1 MSAPDPASE
10 PYVSLIQSPPTS
22 IVGTLR
28 RLGPGLI
35 IAASIVG
42 SGELIGTTKT
52 GAEAGF
58 YLLWLIV
65 LGCVIKVFVQ
75 VEFGRYAIANG
86 RTSIEG
92 LNEVPGPRLRVSWL
106 MWYWLLMFSL
116 GLGQL
121 GGIVG
126 GVGQALSLVV
136 PISGDVKQLLELQ
149 DARSQFDRAFTAQL
163 EQAGLADAANHRVL
177 SAAPENIQEPHRA
190 VWNELH
196 DQRGDYPVIPASLG
210 YTYDDVYWTVI
221 VTVITAALLVLGR
234 YGLVQNVS
242 AILVAGFTAVTVFN
256 VMALQSQPQW
266 AIDGRDLWLGLS
278 FQLPPMRSGVSPLV
292 TALST
297 FGIIGVGASELIAYP
312 YWCLEKGY
320 ARFTGPRDAS
330 AGWAQ
335 RARGWLAVMRWDAW
349 CSMLIYTFATVAFYL
364 AGAAVLNPE
373 GLNPDGN
380 SMLYTLVQMYVPV
393 FGAWAGPLF
402 LFGAFAVLYST
413 FFVATA
419 GNARMGA
426 DAMAVF
432 RVIDG
437 ADANRQRWVRRL
449 CGLFPFVSLAI
460 YLYVKNPVT
469 LVLIS
474 GMAQSI
480 MLPMLGGAGLFFRY
494 RRCDD
499 RIRPTRFWD
508 LLLWLSVL
516 GLLIAGGW
524 GLVGSIMKISALLTG

>member
-1 MSAPDPASE
+1 MSDARSAPDRA
-10 PYVSLIQSPPTS
+10 VSLVQSPPTS
-22 IVGTLR
+22 VVGTLR

-75 VEFGRYAIANG
+75 VEFGRYAITNG

-92 LNEVPGPRLRVSWL
+92 LNEAPGPRLRVSWL
-106 MWYWLLMFSL
+106 LWYWVLMFSL

-136 PISGDVKQLLELQ
+136 PITGDVKQRLELQ
-149 DARSQFDRAFTAQL
+149 DARSQFDREFTAQL
-163 EQAGLADAANHRVL
+163 EQAGLADVEHHRVV
-177 SAAPENIQEPHRA
+177 SAAPESVPEAQRS
-190 VWNELH
+190 VWNEVRAA
-196 DQRGDYPVIPASLG
+196 RGEYPEIPSSLS
-210 YTYDDVYWTVI
+210 YTFDDVYWSGI
-221 VTVITAALLVLGR
+221 ITAITAVLLVIGR

-256 VMALQSQPQW
+256 VLALQSQPEW
-266 AIDGRDLWLGLS
+266 AIDAQDLALGFS
-278 FQLPPMRSGVSPLV
+278 FQLPPARAGVSPLV

-320 ARFTGPRDAS
+320 ARFAGPREATDA
-330 AGWAQ
+330 WAA
-335 RARGWLAVMRWDAW
+335 RARGWLMVMHWDAW

-364 AGAAVLNPE
+364 LGAAILNPA

-380 SMLYTLVQMYVPV
+380 GMLYTLVQMYVPV

-402 LFGAFAVLYST
+402 LLGAFAVLYST

-419 GNARMGA
+419 GNARMA
-426 DAMAVF
+426 SDALVVF
-432 RVIDG
+432 RVIDA

-469 LVLIS
+469 LVLVS

-480 MLPMLGGAGLFFRY
+480 MLPMLGGTALYFRY
-494 RRCDD
+494 RRCDP
-499 RIRPTRFWD
+499 RIRPGKLWD
-508 LLLWLSVL
+508 LLLGASVI

-524 GLVGSIMKISALLTG
+524 GLFGSATKIVDLLKR

>member
-1 MSAPDPASE
+1 MSDPAVAHE
-10 PYVSLIQSPPTS
+10 VSLVQSPPRD
-22 IVGTLR
+22 IAGTLR

-75 VEFGRYAIANG
+75 VEFGRYAIARG

-106 MWYWLLMFSL
+106 LWYWLLMFTL

-126 GVGQALSLVV
+126 GVGQALSLVA
-136 PISGDVKQLLELQ
+136 PLTGDVKQLLELQ
-149 DARSQFDRAFTAQL
+149 DARSQYDREFTQRL
-163 EQAGLADAANHRVL
+163 EATGLADAAHHQVV
-177 SAAPENIQEPHRA
+177 SAAPDKIGEVQRPLWE
-190 VWNELH
+190 ELH
-196 DQRGDYPVIPASLG
+196 RERGDYPTIPAALN
-210 YTYDDVYWTVI
+210 YTYDDVYWSGI
-221 VTVITAALLVLGR
+221 VTLITAVLLVIGR

-242 AILVAGFTAVTVFN
+242 AVLVAGFTAVTVFN
-256 VMALQSQPQW
+256 VLALQSQAEW
-266 AIDGRDLWLGLS
+266 AIDAGDLWLGFS
-278 FQLPPMRSGVSPLV
+278 GKLPPTRAGVSPLV

-320 ARFTGPRDAS
+320 ARFTGPRDDS
-330 AGWAQ
+330 AAWAE
-335 RARGWLAVMRWDAW
+335 RARGWLGVMRWDAW

-364 AGAAVLNPE
+364 AGAAVLHPA

-380 SMLYTLVQMYVPV
+380 AMLYTLVQMYVPV
-393 FGAWAGPLF
+393 FGRWAGPLF
-402 LFGAFAVLYST
+402 LLGAFAVLYST

-426 DAMAVF
+426 DALAVF
-432 RVIDG
+432 RVIDP
-437 ADANRQRWVRRL
+437 ASDNRGRWVRRL

-460 YLYVKNPVT
+460 YVYVKNPVT

-480 MLPMLGGAGLFFRY
+480 MLPMLGAAGLFFRY
-494 RRCDD
+494 LRCDD
-499 RIRPTRFWD
+499 RIRPGKFWD
-508 LLLWLSVL
+508 ALLWLSVA
-516 GLLIAGGW
+516 GLFIAGGW
-524 GLVGSIMKISALLTG
+524 GLFGSAAKIRALLGW

>member
-1 MSAPDPASE
+1 MSAHDPASK
-10 PYVSLIQSPPTS
+10 PHVSLVQSPPTS

-106 MWYWLLMFSL
+106 MWYWVLMFSL

-163 EQAGLADAANHRVL
+163 EKAGLADAANHRVL

-190 VWNELH
+190 VWNEVH
-196 DQRGDYPVIPASLG
+196 AQRGDYPTIPASLG

-221 VTVITAALLVLGR
+221 VTVITAVLLVLGR

-266 AIDGRDLWLGLS
+266 AIDSRDLWLGLS
-278 FQLPPMRSGVSPLV
+278 FQLPPTRSGVSPLV

-330 AGWAQ
+330 PAWAQ

-373 GLNPDGN
+373 GLNPDGS

-426 DAMAVF
+426 DALAVF

-437 ADANRQRWVRRL
+437 ADSNRQRWVRRL
-449 CGLFPFVSLAI
+449 CGLFPFVSLTI

>member
-1 MSAPDPASE
+1 MSDVAPASE
-10 PYVSLIQSPPTS
+10 PHVSLIQSPPTS

-190 VWNELH
+190 VWNQIH

-256 VMALQSQPQW
+256 VLALQSQPQW

-278 FQLPPMRSGVSPLV
+278 FQLPPARSGVSPLV

-449 CGLFPFVSLAI
+449 CALFPFVSMAI

-480 MLPMLGGAGLFFRY
+480 MLPMLGGAGLYFRY

-499 RIRPTRFWD
+499 RIRPSWFWD

-524 GLVGSIMKISALLTG
+524 GLVGSIMKTSALLMG